1 MHGTVKGRSDA
12 GEGVVAGRPTLR
24 RLPSVIIPGAA
35 VLLAFAAG
43 AVLIALA
50 GVSPLRAYADLL
62 RGAFGSKNNIAETLV
77 KTTPLLL
84 AGLGMAL
91 AYRGRIMNIGAQGQ
105 ILLGA
110 VGATYVGLYMGQWW
124 PPAGIPM
131 AILAGFLL
139 GALWAGIAGVL
150 KLKFGA
156 SELITTLMLNYIA
169 IQLVSYLIGGPWK
182 DPKSVNPFTA
192 LITPGAR
199 LPVLVAG
206 TRLHA
211 GIIVALLATLALWYV
226 FRHTVYGFQL
236 AVAGANVK
244 AAAYSGIRTGRLI
257 LGTMLL
263 SGGLAGLA
271 GACELA
277 GLHYRLLDGI
287 SATYGYTAIA
297 IALLG
302 KGRPFGVLAAAF
314 LFAAL
319 TVGGDGMQQTAR
331 VPVQVIMIIEGLV
344 LLFLLGSEFFQARRR
359 VAERKAQEA

>member
-156 SELITTLMLNYIA
+156 SDQNE
-169 IQLVSYLIGGPWK
+169 QRPDGQ
-182 DPKSVNPFTA
+182 
-192 LITPGAR
+192 PGAHSCQRRSERDHPLRQVPGVRKR
-199 LPVLVAG
+199 LRFRRCG
-206 TRLHA
+206 GHA
-211 GIIVALLATLALWYV
+211 P
-226 FRHTVYGFQL
+226 
-236 AVAGANVK
+236 
-244 AAAYSGIRTGRLI
+244 SSPMTG
-257 LGTMLL
+257 
-263 SGGLAGLA
+263 
-271 GACELA
+271 
-277 GLHYRLLDGI
+277 
-287 SATYGYTAIA
+287 
-297 IALLG
+297 
-302 KGRPFGVLAAAF
+302 
-314 LFAAL
+314 
-319 TVGGDGMQQTAR
+319 
-331 VPVQVIMIIEGLV
+331 
-344 LLFLLGSEFFQARRR
+344 
-359 VAERKAQEA
+359 